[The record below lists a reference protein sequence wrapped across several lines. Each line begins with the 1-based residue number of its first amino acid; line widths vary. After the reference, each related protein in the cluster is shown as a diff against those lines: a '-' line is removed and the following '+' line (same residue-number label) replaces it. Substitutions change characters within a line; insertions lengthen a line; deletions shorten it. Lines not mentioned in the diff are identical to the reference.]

1 MIDVVNMG
9 EKNHCLPVIENNC
22 SIWLIGHWIQCP
34 VQRPGLALRGMAN
47 EKNEK
52 DATSLGFMRLQKTE
66 TMILEVYRNSLMYQ
80 IVILITYYVIITWCF
95 LLTRRYYSPSP
106 KEKNIFLKQRQ
117 LLWFYSE
124 RLSVPSASCGSSQAV
139 ALSVPSKGGEP
150 SDQAFTSVSIHKSYK
165 FWWLHPTSCSIHS
178 NSFKYFLLM
187 RAASYPIGI
196 CCLVLGV

>member
-80 IVILITYYVIITWCF
+80 IVILITYYVMF
-95 LLTRRYYSPSP
+95 SFDQKVLFSKP
-106 KEKNIFLKQRQ
+106 KGKKHIF
-117 LLWFYSE
+117 E
-124 RLSVPSASCGSSQAV
+124 TTTTAV
-139 ALSVPSKGGEP
+139 IL
-150 SDQAFTSVSIHKSYK
+150 
-165 FWWLHPTSCSIHS
+165 
-178 NSFKYFLLM
+178 
-187 RAASYPIGI
+187 
-196 CCLVLGV
+196 